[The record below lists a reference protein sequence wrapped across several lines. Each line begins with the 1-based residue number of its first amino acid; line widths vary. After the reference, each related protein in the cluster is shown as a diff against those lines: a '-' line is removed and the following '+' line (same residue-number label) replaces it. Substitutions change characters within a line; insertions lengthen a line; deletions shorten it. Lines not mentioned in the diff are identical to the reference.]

1 MSDHTYFPR
10 AERRHWS
17 ASGLSPRQ
25 ERRFHWIAVSLIL
38 LMMVGWT
45 ISVADLRHQR
55 KASPPLPVTAAASPP
70 EVSRIVTSALLD
82 PRSKSTAFLDDAALT
97 FLTPLRGESGKL
109 RAAFR
114 VPGED
119 LSPEKPASKIAARYK
134 GGKRGE
140 IVSPELDAPTQPGIY
155 EIAMELDRVSRPID
169 DLKLITLVP
178 FAEKKQGRIGLYY
191 LGRWPFE
198 SGAKPRSP
206 SYANPD
212 GFVEVTRENQDTN
225 VSEHFRLRDFLTKDQ
240 GGVWPKYLLLQPKLL
255 DKLELVIAELKEQGY
270 RVEYVHVM
278 SGFRTPRYNHG
289 GGNTGGRANLSRHMY
304 GDAADIFVD
313 NDRNGRTDDLN
324 RDGRVDLRDTEI
336 ISRAAEAVERE
347 YPALVGGI
355 GTYVACCGHGPFTH
369 LDVRGYR
376 ARWRGTGN
384 G

>member
-1 MSDHTYFPR
+1 MSDHTHFPR

-25 ERRFHWIAVSLIL
+25 ERRFRWIAISLIL
-38 LMMVGWT
+38 LMIAGWA
-45 ISVADLRHQR
+45 ISVADLRRQR
-55 KASPPLPVTAAASPP
+55 KALSRLPGPAAGSPP
-70 EVSRIVTSALLD
+70 EVSRTVTSALLD
-82 PRSKSTAFLDDAALT
+82 PRTKSTAFIDDAALT

-114 VPGED
+114 VPGQD
-119 LSPEKPASKIAARYK
+119 LSPEKADSKIAARYK
-134 GGKRGE
+134 GGKKGE
-140 IVSPELDAPTQPGIY
+140 IVSAELDAPSQPGIY

-191 LGRWPFE
+191 LGSWPFE
-198 SGAKPRSP
+198 GAAKPRSP

-212 GFVEVTRENQDTN
+212 GFIEVTPENQNTN

-255 DKLELVIAELKEQGY
+255 DKLELIVAELEKQGY
-270 RVEYVHVM
+270 RVEHVHVM
-278 SGFRTPRYNHG
+278 SGFRTPRYNHA

-313 NDRNGRTDDLN
+313 NDRNGSTDDLN

-336 ISRAAEAVERE
+336 ISRAAEAVERA

-369 LDVRGYR
+369 IDVRGYR